1 MKKHTFWA
9 VERDGEQRAI
19 GATEARRRC
28 RVAGTSLRA
37 LKKRAHKYGSFTG
50 GSAIGWIA
58 QMAKG
63 RTGVGFGA

>member
-9 VERDGEQRAI
+9 IEKDGAQRAI
-19 GATEARRRC
+19 GATEARARC
-28 RVAGTSLRA
+28 RKAGTSLRA
-37 LKKRAHKYGSFTG
+37 LKKRAHKFGSFTG
-50 GSAIGWIA
+50 GCGVAWWA